1 MTTPSGHGGLSGEQ
15 RPESAPNGAA
25 EVVSDR
31 EAIADVDPEVAS
43 HVRAIRDRFGISG
56 LRAAAQLISMEIA
69 LARDALRELDERDE
83 LSGTDVAHD
92 ADIR

>member
-1 MTTPSGHGGLSGEQ
+1 MTTPRGLSGEQ
-15 RPESAPNGAA
+15 RPEYASDTVT

-31 EAIADVDPEVAS
+31 EAISEVDPEVAT

-69 LARDALRELDERDE
+69 LARDALRELEEQDAPSD
-83 LSGTDVAHD
+83 AHHPD
-92 ADIR
+92 AR